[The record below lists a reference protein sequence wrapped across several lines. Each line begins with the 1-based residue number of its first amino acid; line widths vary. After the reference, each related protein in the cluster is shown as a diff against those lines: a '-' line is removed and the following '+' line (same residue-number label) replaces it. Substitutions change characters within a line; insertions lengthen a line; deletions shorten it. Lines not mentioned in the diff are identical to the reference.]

1 MHHANSIDT
10 MLFVMAPMKWTASAC
25 ACDQPRN
32 RSVYLRACVG
42 FASIVFGWLCSLPAH
57 AQWQLLASDSQGQ
70 FFYDA
75 AVQREVEQVNLW
87 RMTDFTQPLTNLEGK
102 EVRSEKLRT
111 TIDCRQAKLADSQVT
126 RYAGM
131 QATGEVMNHYET
143 PLRFTRIAP
152 DSVDA
157 LLMQKVCV
165 H

>member
-1 MHHANSIDT
+1 

-25 ACDQPRN
+25 ACEQPRS
-32 RSVYLRACVG
+32 RSVYLRVCVG
-42 FASIVFGWLCSLPAH
+42 FASIFVGLLCSLPAH
-57 AQWQLLASDSQGQ
+57 AQWQLLASDSQSH
-70 FFYDA
+70 FYYDA
-75 AVQREVEQVNLW
+75 AVQREGEQVNLW

-111 TIDCRQAKLADSQVT
+111 TIYCRQAKLADSQVT